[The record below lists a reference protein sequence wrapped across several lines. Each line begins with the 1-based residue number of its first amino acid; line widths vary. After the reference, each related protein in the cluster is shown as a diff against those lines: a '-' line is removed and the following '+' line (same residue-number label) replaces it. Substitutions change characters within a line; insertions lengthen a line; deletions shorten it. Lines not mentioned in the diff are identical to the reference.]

1 MVGIDENKKT
11 FLIHE
16 DLLCRESDKF
26 NLQLRGPFK
35 EAKTGKIPDCEEDPA
50 HFAFFGEY
58 LYRDGWVE
66 KDGQIEH
73 SSEWVLLARL
83 YAMGERIGA
92 KRFQDAC
99 LWKFL
104 RHFTRD
110 SQIADS
116 EVCQLLEIIVTELP
130 ERNDNEN
137 PLRSVVLWY
146 AASKLSRL
154 QKYSAFKNHLLNSYP
169 DLGGQILMWAGDIA
183 SQNKPVQLTSKP
195 ASRFLDEVEFV

>member
-1 MVGIDENKKT
+1 MSEEADQMGAAEKGVHQQVKKNKFSNTLSTRIIEVMVGIDENKKT

-116 EVCQLLEIIVTELP
+116 E
-130 ERNDNEN
+130 
-137 PLRSVVLWY
+137 
-146 AASKLSRL
+146 
-154 QKYSAFKNHLLNSYP
+154 KYSAFKNHLLNSYP